1 MLCFGFTTP
10 IGNRSIYLLFHPP
23 VHPSLLPSL
32 STLYLPPSFLFP
44 FIYLYINFKAN
55 HFFVCDLVLKPISAI
70 TKVKMNV
77 KPGSDLSMPKVSSYN
92 YTFCSSFLKIAIQC
106 PNTCLWTFLYSR
118 RTFSISLRRLNILT
132 DAYIAIGHN
141 MYLTF
146 FF

>member
-1 MLCFGFTTP
+1 M
-10 IGNRSIYLLFHPP
+10 LLFWFYHTNRKPLYIFIISSSCP
-23 VHPSLLPSL
+23 SIPPSLPL
-32 STLYLPPSFLFP
+32 SFLFP

-132 DAYIAIGHN
+132 DAYIAIGYN

-146 FF
+146 FLKICSII